1 MGGVILSIEEYIQ
14 FVLNKL
20 ISFYKP
26 QKIFLF
32 GSQARNDADE
42 NSDIDFLVIKESDR
56 PKRLRSL
63 EFRKV
68 LRGHNYYPVDILVY
82 TPQEFK
88 GESEI
93 KGTIA
98 FRVKEEGKLLY
109 GPKSTI
115 AS

>member
-1 MGGVILSIEEYIQ
+1 MTIDEYIN

-20 ISFYKP
+20 ISFYDP
-26 QKIFLF
+26 EKIYLF

-42 NSDIDFLVIKESDR
+42 NSDIDFLVIKESTK
-56 PKRLRSL
+56 PKRLRVL
-63 EFRKV
+63 EFRKE
-68 LRGHNYYPVDILVY
+68 LRGYNYYPVDILVY

-88 GESEI
+88 NESNI

-98 FRVKEEGKLLY
+98 YHVKEEGKLLY
-109 GPKSTI
+109 GQESTI